1 MVKWNFT
8 TREVVIKEQ
17 LFMVMQAKQDGLGVI
32 LL

>member
-1 MVKWNFT
+1 MAKWNSKT
-8 TREVVIKEQ
+8 KEVVIKEQ